1 MRLMQILSVEPI
13 LAKNNY
19 AKCIAMYC
27 DDQTVKQALCVDSN
41 VRIGELWYD
50 KGETNYG
57 WAQLVFKSADLD
69 LINDEHTKHM
79 ITFADPS
86 HTAYGAVIG
95 KQDVLIQFVEGGD
108 IYCLPHKTIAFNMS
122 GGKNKLNPLETD
134 PVIVYHLTK

>member
-1 MRLMQILSVEPI
+1 MQVLSVDPI

-19 AKCIAMYC
+19 AKCIAIYC
-27 DDQTVKQALCVDSN
+27 DDQTVKQAMCVDSN
-41 VRIGELWYD
+41 VRPGEYWYD

-57 WAQLVFKSADLD
+57 WAQLVFKPVDKTNKDS
-69 LINDEHTKHM
+69 NYVEPM
-79 ITFADPS
+79 ITFANQT
-86 HTAYGAVIG
+86 HTTYGAVIG
-95 KQDVLIQFVEGGD
+95 KQDVLIQFAEGGD